1 MRKLAILAALS
12 ALAGAGYGDAL
23 KPDVIIHAPGAFTFS
38 VTFVNDQPVLGVPK
52 SAKIGAGVA
61 EDGEILISVLPS
73 GLAPYA
79 KFTVVEK
86 TPRPVDFVITGLIDT
101 IKIDEVEV
109 CGRLG
114 AVIAGKIAAGAHRLS
129 LNRFAPQKDG
139 ASCP

>member
-1 MRKLAILAALS
+1 MRKFAFFTALLP
-12 ALAGAGYGDAL
+12 LAGAGYADPL
-23 KPDVIIHAPGAFTFS
+23 KPDVVIHAPGDFTVS
-38 VTFVNDQPVLGVPK
+38 VTFVNDLAVLGEPK
-52 SAKIGAGVA
+52 PAKVGAGA
-61 EDGEILISVLPS
+61 PQDGEILVSVAPS

-86 TPRPVDFVITGLIDT
+86 TPGPVDFVITGLIDT

-114 AVIAGKIAAGAHRLS
+114 APIAGKIAAGAHRLS